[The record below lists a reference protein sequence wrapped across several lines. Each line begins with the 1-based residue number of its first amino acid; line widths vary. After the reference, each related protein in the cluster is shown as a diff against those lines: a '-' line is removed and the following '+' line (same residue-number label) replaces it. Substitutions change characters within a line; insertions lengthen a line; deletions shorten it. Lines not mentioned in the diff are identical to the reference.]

1 MTDKHNLWV
10 EKYRPQ
16 TLSEYVFHDE
26 QQRKA
31 FERFVSDKT
40 IPHLLLTGVQGSGK
54 TTIAQILIR
63 ELGLE
68 DTDVLTLN
76 ASDENSVDVMR
87 EKIKSFITTFAMGD
101 FKVVHLD
108 EADMITP
115 AGQAVLK
122 LFMEDYADQARFILS
137 CNLEH
142 RITAPIKSRTQHY
155 RFKAGNKDDITEYA
169 AKVLLSE
176 KVSFGL
182 PLLDKY
188 VSVGYPDVRKIVNLL
203 QQNTHDGKLD
213 ALASEREVGDY
224 KFELIDMLEKDN
236 WQQARKVVCEN
247 VATEEWEEVYRFLY
261 ENIDK
266 SPKFSAKDK
275 WEAAIV
281 VVADHLYKHSI
292 CADPEINA
300 AAMFVR
306 LSQI

>member
-16 TLSEYVFHDE
+16 TLSEYVFHDD

-31 FERFVSDKT
+31 FERFVNDKT

-63 ELGLE
+63 ELDLE
-68 DTDVLTLN
+68 ETDILTLN

-87 EKIKSFITTFAMGD
+87 EKIKSFITTFAMGA
-101 FKVVHLD
+101 FKVVFLD
-108 EADMITP
+108 EADFISP
-115 AGQAVLK
+115 AGQGVLK

-142 RITAPIKSRTQHY
+142 KITGPIKSRCQHF
-155 RFKAGNKDDITEYA
+155 RFKAGNKDDITEYC

-176 KVSFGL
+176 KVNFGL

-213 ALASEREVGDY
+213 ALAAEREIGDY
-224 KFELIDMLEKDN
+224 KFELLELLETDN

-261 ENIDK
+261 ENIEK
-266 SPKFSAKDK
+266 SPKFSARDK

-281 VVADHLYKHSI
+281 VVADHLYKHAI